1 MYRYI
6 LFDLDGTLTDSG
18 EGITKSVAYAIE
30 KMGFPA
36 LPQSTLLKFI
46 GPPLT
51 ESYPDRCG
59 MNREETDRAIAYFH
73 ERFDTVGIW
82 ENYPIPGMRELLA
95 ELCEKGYKLAL
106 ASSKPKHAATDICEK
121 FGFAPY
127 LSVIGGNDEDLGARA
142 KWEIIQQVVEFFG
155 VSDKSE
161 VLMVGDRK
169 YDCIGAAKC
178 GVDCAGLA
186 ICEYGEEGE
195 LEAHGAVTVAKT
207 VEELREFIFTH

>member
-1 MYRYI
+1 
-6 LFDLDGTLTDSG
+6 
-18 EGITKSVAYAIE
+18 
-30 KMGFPA
+30 
-36 LPQSTLLKFI
+36 
-46 GPPLT
+46 
-51 ESYPDRCG
+51 

-73 ERFDTVGIW
+73 ERFDTIGIW

-142 KWEIIQQVVEFFG
+142 KWEIIQQVMEFFG

-169 YDCIGAAKC
+169 Y
-178 GVDCAGLA
+178 GVEDPECEIALWSYRLA
-186 ICEYGEEGE
+186 FKHPYSGKPMEFLLDPPDAYPWSIC
-195 LEAHGAVTVAKT
+195 
-207 VEELREFIFTH
+207 

>member
-1 MYRYI
+1 MDDTII

-82 ENYPIPGMRELLA
+82 ENYPIPGMRELL
-95 ELCEKGYKLAL
+95 
-106 ASSKPKHAATDICEK
+106 
-121 FGFAPY
+121 
-127 LSVIGGNDEDLGARA
+127 
-142 KWEIIQQVVEFFG
+142 
-155 VSDKSE
+155 
-161 VLMVGDRK
+161 GDS
-169 YDCIGAAKC
+169 
-178 GVDCAGLA
+178 
-186 ICEYGEEGE
+186 EYGLITEDSVEGLYRGMKQMLENPGLREEYARKAALRGKAFSKE
-195 LEAHGAVTVAKT
+195 KLVKQTEQFF
-207 VEELREFIFTH
+207 EELLR